1 MADAGAD
8 PRPPVQTKFGEGQ
21 PMIEELHPFPLG
33 EAVADP
39 SGDLPAS
46 HVIEPEPDQGAGGEQ
61 EPVIRASFG
70 KGRWNRRR

>member
-1 MADAGAD
+1 
-8 PRPPVQTKFGEGQ
+8 
-21 PMIEELHPFPLG
+21 MIEELHPFPLG